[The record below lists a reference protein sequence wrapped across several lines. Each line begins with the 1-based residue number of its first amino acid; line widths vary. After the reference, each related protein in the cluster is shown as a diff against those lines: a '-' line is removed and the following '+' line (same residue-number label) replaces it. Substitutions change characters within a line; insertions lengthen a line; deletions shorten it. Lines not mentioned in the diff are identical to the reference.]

1 MKYYLL
7 KCRVESR
14 DLNEENYGILTV
26 SDDNSREYICDV
38 TEDADS
44 LSSLV
49 ENMNEYNIELYH
61 AREIVEDFKFN
72 KNVKRHI

>member
-7 KCRVESR
+7 KCKVESR

-26 SDDNSREYICDV
+26 SDDNTREYICNVSD
-38 TEDADS
+38 DADA

-49 ENMNEYNIELYH
+49 ENMNEYKIELSH
-61 AREIVEDFKFN
+61 ANEIVEDFKFN
-72 KNVKRHI
+72 QIVK

>member
-7 KCRVESR
+7 KCKVESK

-26 SDDNSREYICDV
+26 NGDNNREYICNV
-38 TEDADS
+38 SEDADS

-49 ENMNEYNIELYH
+49 ENMNEYNIEASH
-61 AREIVEDFKFN
+61 VKEIIEDFKFN
-72 KNVKRHI
+72 KNMKGHI